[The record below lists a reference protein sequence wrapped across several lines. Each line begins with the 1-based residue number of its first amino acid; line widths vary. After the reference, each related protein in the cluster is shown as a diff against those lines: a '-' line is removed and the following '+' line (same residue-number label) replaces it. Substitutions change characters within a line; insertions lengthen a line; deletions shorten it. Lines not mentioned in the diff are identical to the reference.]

1 MLACLIGHAFFIINP
16 CHHAMH
22 SLLIFFLR
30 KRTKHTSD
38 NTVMESIKVTVTMR
52 IIKIEA
58 QGYPGTGKTSLL
70 DLAMGKNP
78 APIRDSTGFV
88 EPPSRYMVSET
99 SEGKWDELSTDMI
112 LEMISEEVKKVIKSQ
127 DRVSV
132 MEYEQSAFEDK
143 ATPFTEDVSSVPT
156 LAMTEISQ
164 PSVSPQSVS
173 SIPSTSLQLQS
184 NESSIKLPTD
194 TSPPTTPLLLPDNS
208 KKSNPYSVFSE
219 LLKEVDSIKH
229 STVIFSLKWVIVSDC
244 GGQPPFLDASALF
257 LRNSCLRIIP
267 LKLSDRLEQSPDV
280 SYFVSGSNCL
290 TDSYVPLTN
299 LQTIETFVK
308 SVAAIQPLC
317 TPSTEGAQERR
328 AAIQPLGT
336 PSTEGG
342 QERDAAIQPL
352 STPSTEGAQEGRT
365 CRCKFT
371 IVGTFKDQEHE
382 SESVE
387 KKEEILKDVLQPYE
401 FFQVCGDRIILPIN
415 AVVEPGP
422 ERDKAAADLR
432 KLIETSETAREF
444 EVKLYWFVFLLS
456 LMKMAKMKNKAI
468 LSIKGD
474 ECFELAESL
483 GMEKR
488 ETIEAI
494 KFFHDIG
501 LMMHF
506 DGNADLK
513 DYVVVNDKPVLV
525 KISQLLSVSFIKIE
539 AFTKLFSSSHKQ
551 SHQSFFSETPSGET
565 PPGETSLSYNTQ
577 QTLQKYGRFSRY
589 YAKKFLNLTEKELD
603 FFLKMLVHIN
613 AIAETVK
620 NEEYFMPCALPYK
633 EEPEHPYEF
642 PWIIR
647 FRMKMER
654 AGVSVG
660 MNYIPP
666 PVGYLPALV
675 VILVTE
681 FSDEFSY
688 QSNNERQ
695 YRNSITLAYKT
706 DWRICIIERHLQLEF
721 YFSGGCKFR
730 TEFLNIRQCILKA
743 ISLTEK
749 KLQIADTVKRL
760 DCFLCTCGKGSS
772 SSSVLDCKAVH
783 VCVCYYDQENG
794 YYAVCDESHQ
804 SMDVDPKCLFWMK
817 APGML

>member
-1 MLACLIGHAFFIINP
+1 MWACLIGHAFFMINP

-30 KRTKHTSD
+30 KMTKHTSD
-38 NTVMESIKVTVTMR
+38 ETVMESIKVTVTMR

-58 QGYPGTGKTSLL
+58 QGFPGTGKTSLL
-70 DLAMGKNP
+70 NLAMGKNP
-78 APIRDSTGFV
+78 ASIRNSTGFV
-88 EPPSRYMVSET
+88 EPPSRFMMSET
-99 SEGKWDELSTDMI
+99 SEGKWEELSTDMI

-127 DRVSV
+127 DLESLT
-132 MEYEQSAFEDK
+132 ENEQVTCEEK
-143 ATPFTEDVSSVPT
+143 ATPPAENSSSVLT
-156 LAMTEISQ
+156 QTMTEISQ
-164 PSVSPQSVS
+164 PSVSPQSS
-173 SIPSTSLQLQS
+173 ILTIPSISLQLQS
-184 NESSIKLPTD
+184 NESSIKLLND
-194 TSPPTTPLLLPDNS
+194 TTPPTTSLLQPNNS

-219 LLKEVDSIKH
+219 LLKEVESIKH

-257 LRNSCLRIIP
+257 LRNSSLRIIP

-299 LQTIETFVK
+299 LQTIETFAK
-308 SVAAIQPLC
+308 SVAAIQPLF

-328 AAIQPLGT
+328 AAIHPLGT
-336 PSTEGG
+336 PSTEGA

-352 STPSTEGAQEGRT
+352 STSSTEGAQEGHT

-401 FFQVCGDRIILPIN
+401 FFQVREDRIILPIN

-422 ERDKAAADLR
+422 ERNKAAADLR

-444 EVKLYWFVFLLS
+444 EVKLCWFVFLLS

-468 LSIKGD
+468 LSIKDD
-474 ECFELAESL
+474 ECFKLAESL
-483 GMEKR
+483 GMEKD

-501 LMMHF
+501 LVMHF
-506 DGNADLK
+506 DGTADLE
-513 DYVVVNDKPVLV
+513 DWIVVNDKPVLG

-539 AFTKLFSSSHKQ
+539 EFNKLYASAHKQ
-551 SHQSFFSETPSGET
+551 SHQSFFSETPPGET
-565 PPGETSLSYNTQ
+565 PLSYNTQ
-577 QTLQKYGRFSRY
+577 DTLQKYGRFNRRY
-589 YAKKFLNLTEKELD
+589 LRFLNLTEKELD

-613 AIAETVK
+613 AIAETIK

-633 EEPEHPYEF
+633 KEPEPLYEF

-647 FRMKMER
+647 FRMKMKM

-688 QSNNERQ
+688 QSGNERQ
-695 YRNSITLAYKT
+695 YRNFITLAYKP

-721 YFSGGCKFR
+721 YFSGG
-730 TEFLNIRQCILKA
+730 TEFWTEFSNIRQCILKA
-743 ISLTEK
+743 ISATEK
-749 KLQIADTVKRL
+749 KLLIADSVKRL

-772 SSSVLDCKAVH
+772 SSSALDSKAFH
-783 VCVCYYDQENG
+783 VCVCYLDQKKG
-794 YYAVCDESHQ
+794 YYAVCDESHLPRK
-804 SMDVDPKCLFWMK
+804 VDPKCLFWMI

>member
-1 MLACLIGHAFFIINP
+1 M
-16 CHHAMH
+16 
-22 SLLIFFLR
+22 
-30 KRTKHTSD
+30 TKHTSD
-38 NTVMESIKVTVTMR
+38 KTVMESIKVTVTMR

-70 DLAMGKNP
+70 NLAMGKNP
-78 APIRDSTGFV
+78 APTRNSTGFV

-112 LEMISEEVKKVIKSQ
+112 IEMISEEVKKVIKSQ

-194 TSPPTTPLLLPDNS
+194 TSPPTTSLLLPDNS

-299 LQTIETFVK
+299 LQTIETFAK

-317 TPSTEGAQERR
+317 TPSTEGAQERD

-336 PSTEGG
+336 S
-342 QERDAAIQPL
+342 
-352 STPSTEGAQEGRT
+352 STEGAQEGRVS
-365 CRCKFT
+365 RCKFT
-371 IVGTFKDQEHE
+371 IIGTFKDKEHE
-382 SESVE
+382 SESIE

-401 FFQVCGDRIILPIN
+401 FFQVCGDRIILPVN

-444 EVKLYWFVFLLS
+444 EVKLCWFVFLLS

-468 LSIKGD
+468 LSIKDD

-483 GMEKR
+483 GMEKD

-501 LMMHF
+501 LVMHF
-506 DGNADLK
+506 DGTADLE
-513 DYVVVNDKPVLV
+513 DWIIVDDEPVLE

-539 AFTKLFSSSHKQ
+539 DFNKLYASAHKQ

-565 PPGETSLSYNTQ
+565 PLSYITQ
-577 QTLQKYGRFSRY
+577 QTLQKYGRFSRRY
-589 YAKKFLNLTEKELD
+589 LKFLNLTEKELD

-613 AIAETVK
+613 AIAETIK
-620 NEEYFMPCALPYK
+620 NEEYFMPCTLPYK
-633 EEPEHPYEF
+633 REPEPPYEF

-660 MNYIPP
+660 KNYIPP

-681 FSDEFSY
+681 FSDEFHY
-688 QSNNERQ
+688 QSGSKCQQ

-706 DWRICIIERHLQLEF
+706 NWRICIIERHLQLEI
-721 YFSGGCKFR
+721 YFSDGCKFW
-730 TEFLNIRQCILKA
+730 TEFSNIRRCILKA
-743 ISLTEK
+743 ISMTEK

-783 VCVCYYDQENG
+783 VCVCCYDQENG

-804 SMDVDPKCLFWMK
+804 SRDVDPKCLFWMK

>member
-1 MLACLIGHAFFIINP
+1 MPSSCNALILFF
-16 CHHAMH
+16 
-22 SLLIFFLR
+22 SLFFR
-30 KRTKHTSD
+30 EMAKSD
-38 NTVMESIKVTVTMR
+38 PADPETVMESLVDSETVMESIKVTVTMH

-78 APIRDSTGFV
+78 APTRNSTGFV
-88 EPPSRYMVSET
+88 EPPSRYMVSEI
-99 SEGKWDELSTDMI
+99 SKGKWEELSTDMI

-127 DRVSV
+127 DLESLT
-132 MEYEQSAFEDK
+132 ENEQVTCEEK
-143 ATPFTEDVSSVPT
+143 ATPPAENSSSVLT
-156 LAMTEISQ
+156 QTMTEISQ
-164 PSVSPQSVS
+164 PSVSPQSS
-173 SIPSTSLQLQS
+173 ILTIPSISLQLQS
-184 NESSIKLPTD
+184 NESSIKLLND
-194 TSPPTTPLLLPDNS
+194 TTPPTTSLLQPNNS

-219 LLKEVDSIKH
+219 LLKEVESIKH
-229 STVIFSLKWVIVSDC
+229 STIIFSLKWVIVSDC

-257 LRNSCLRIIP
+257 LRNSSLHIIP

-299 LQTIETFVK
+299 LQTIETFAK

-317 TPSTEGAQERR
+317 TPSTEGAQE
-328 AAIQPLGT
+328 
-336 PSTEGG
+336 
-342 QERDAAIQPL
+342 
-352 STPSTEGAQEGRT
+352 GRT

-371 IVGTFKDQEHE
+371 IIGTFKDQEHD

-387 KKEEILKDVLQPYE
+387 EKEKILKGVLQPYE

-415 AVVEPGP
+415 AVVQPGP
-422 ERDKAAADLR
+422 ERDKAAAGLR

-444 EVKLYWFVFLLS
+444 EVKLCWFVFLLS

-468 LSIKGD
+468 LSIKDD
-474 ECFELAESL
+474 ECFELAEFL
-483 GMEKR
+483 GMEKD
-488 ETIEAI
+488 ETIKAI

-501 LMMHF
+501 LVMHF
-506 DGNADLK
+506 DGTADLE
-513 DYVVVNDKPVLV
+513 DYVVVDDEPVLE

-539 AFTKLFSSSHKQ
+539 AFNKLYSSSYKQ

-565 PPGETSLSYNTQ
+565 PPGETSLSYDTQ
-577 QTLQKYGRFSRY
+577 QTLQKYGRFSRRY
-589 YAKKFLNLTEKELD
+589 LKFLNLTEKELD

-633 EEPEHPYEF
+633 KEPEPLYEF

-688 QSNNERQ
+688 PSGNERQ

-706 DWRICIIERHLQLEF
+706 DLRLCIIERHLQLEF
-721 YFSGGCKFR
+721 YFSGGYKFR
-730 TEFLNIRQCILKA
+730 TEFSNIRQCVLEA
-743 ISLTEK
+743 ISTTEK
-749 KLQIADTVKRL
+749 KLQIAGTVTRL
-760 DCFLCTCGKGSS
+760 DCFSCTCGKGSS
-772 SSSVLDCKAVH
+772 SSSALDGKAVH
-783 VCVCYYDQENG
+783 VCVCYYDQEND

-804 SMDVDPKCLFWMK
+804 PGRDVDQFWMK